1 MSSSAL
7 DARLPRLGSKPA
19 AWWLR
24 ISAYAL
30 LGAAVAASAIW
41 HVFATFAY
49 YDDEGYMLLSVKE
62 FILHGGLY
70 SRVYSQYGPFPFEL
84 WGAVFKLLG
93 GNVTT
98 DRADS
103 IVVIMWVAISL
114 LTGILAERVSGSFG
128 IGLLAGIA
136 GFGGVVAILIQPL
149 IPDDLCTLLGI
160 LILAAPVL
168 LRRSRSSWSVP
179 LLGLLGAAA
188 LTTKINIGGAMV
200 LAICLAVAA
209 TDIAQSTLGR
219 RLVKLLIAA
228 GVVMPFAVMKAKLNY
243 APNAYFAIT
252 MALGIASL
260 GLSLHSNPPASPAQ
274 GATPRSS
281 LKQYLIWLVAGTA
294 FVIAV
299 VLATGTSP
307 RYLIDGMF
315 IWPLR
320 LGSIYVDPLS
330 TPELAAFVG
339 AAGLLLS
346 VLRLWIVRR
355 NGAIPLPTDWLG
367 AGLRIVAGVAILTC
381 AADLTWVPYTAQMG
395 SICVA
400 MPFMWLAA
408 NPPNSQIHGGESR
421 LPRILLAALPMYAA
435 IGVYPIAGTQYGFA
449 SALFVP
455 GAAVILADGWAEIRA
470 LATARGLRVPYLTQ
484 AVTLAVIA
492 YAATQIVVRPAITGA
507 QVFYS
512 EKPVPVS
519 GARYLRQVAYVSADY
534 KQLVSTIRAHCATF
548 VMLPGMD
555 SFYLWTGIAPPTG
568 LNAGDWMYLLSAS
581 QQQRTVDAVR
591 HLRRLCL
598 VSNPIEL
605 ETWRGGNPLANDN
618 PQHLAPLPAGPLLSF
633 IETTRFKPILS
644 LTYYTVSVREP

>member
-1 MSSSAL
+1 VSTSAL
-7 DARLPRLGSKPA
+7 DARRSWLGSRPA

-30 LGAAVAASAIW
+30 LGAAEAVAAIW
-41 HVFATFAY
+41 HVFASFAY
-49 YDDEGYMLLSVKE
+49 YDDEGYVLLSVKE

-114 LTGILAERVSGSFG
+114 LIAITAERVSGSFG

-136 GFGGVVAILIQPL
+136 GFGGISVILVEPL
-149 IPDDLCTLLGI
+149 TPDDLCALLGI

-168 LRRSRSSWSVP
+168 LRRSPSRCVP

-200 LAICLAVAA
+200 LATCLAVAA

-219 RLVKLLIAA
+219 RLVKLLIAV
-228 GVVMPFAVMKAKLNY
+228 GVVMPFAVMKGNLNY

-260 GLSLHSNPPASPAQ
+260 GFSLHSNPPTSAAQ
-274 GATPRSS
+274 GASS
-281 LKQYLIWLVAGTA
+281 SSGLKRYLIWLVAGTA

-307 RYLIDGMF
+307 RDLIDGMLV
-315 IWPLR
+315 WPLS
-320 LGSIYVDPLS
+320 LGSTFLVALH
-330 TPELAAFVG
+330 TPELAVFVG

-346 VLRLWIVRR
+346 ALRLWIVRR
-355 NGAIPLPTDWLG
+355 NRAIPLPVDWLG
-367 AGLRIVAGVAILTC
+367 AGLRIVAGVGILAC
-381 AADLTWVPYTAQMG
+381 AAYMTWVPYTVEIG

-408 NPPNSQIHGGESR
+408 NPPNSQIRDGESR
-421 LPRILLAALPMYAA
+421 LPRILLAALPLYAA
-435 IGVYPIAGTQYGFA
+435 IGVYPVAGSQYGYA

-470 LATARGLRVPYLTQ
+470 LATARGLRVPHLTQ
-484 AVTLAVIA
+484 AVTLAVVA

-507 QVFYS
+507 KLFYS

-581 QQQRTVDAVR
+581 QQQKTVDAVQ
-591 HLRRLCL
+591 HVRRLCL
-598 VSNPIEL
+598 VSNNIVL
-605 ETWRGGNPLANDN
+605 GIWRAGNPSSDDN
-618 PQHLAPLPAGPLLSF
+618 AQDLAPLPAGPLVSF
-633 IETTRFKPILS
+633 IKTTRFKPILT
-644 LTYYTVSVREP
+644 LTDYTVSVREP